1 MQNQDNQ
8 SYMAQDNL
16 RLEIAI
22 LQEDIKSQD
31 PGSAK
36 FKVPTIMTGDDVGYN
51 YASSKNSA
59 SARPIS
65 TGLGASP
72 SPKRDKKPEIQS
84 KEKHASVLRM
94 IAFYLFVIFFSEDE
108 KERALVFYKIF
119 TYFFQS

>member
-51 YASSKNSA
+51 CASSKNSA
-59 SARPIS
+59 NKDIYRCKS
-65 TGLGASP
+65 TVTYDDTITLKVPLEHTAFFGKRIV
-72 SPKRDKKPEIQS
+72 PKGTKFI
-84 KEKHASVLRM
+84 V
-94 IAFYLFVIFFSEDE
+94 AFIGGDINNIRIVGRYNGGI
-108 KERALVFYKIF
+108 
-119 TYFFQS
+119 